1 MKLSN
6 ITKEEKRV
14 QQKLKKK
21 KINWMSPDHRMR
33 SSHIH

>member
-14 QQKLKKK
+14 QQKFKK